1 MPATLNDDKVWF
13 DERRKLDHICADAAT
28 ARGSG
33 HRVVILSHFE
43 ATIARLATLLQEKEI
58 NYERFAPMT
67 LAELC
72 VSGQGRLWLG
82 PAHAF
87 QVGYQMTSPSPSA
100 LLEIFV
106 AEHHPMYSRDSEIT
120 DATAKLTCNAQV
132 TFYLS
137 LDDPVMTYFGADSI
151 KALFERLGIEKDESI
166 SHHLVNTAVRTAQ
179 EKIES
184 KVGKDLPAH
193 SAADWFK
200 YNLQKKN

>member
-13 DERRKLDHICADAAT
+13 DERRKLDNICADAAT

-33 HRVVILSHFE
+33 HPVVILSHFE
-43 ATIARLATLLQEKEI
+43 ATIARLATLLREKEI

-67 LAELC
+67 PAELC

-82 PAHAF
+82 LARAF

-106 AEHHPMYSRDSEIT
+106 AEHHPMYSRDQEII
-120 DATAKLTCNAQV
+120 DALGVLACNAKIS
-132 TFYLS
+132 FYFS
-137 LDDPVMTYFGADSI
+137 LEDPVMKHFGAEGVR
-151 KALFERLGIEKDESI
+151 AMFRRLGIDEDECL
-166 SHHLVNTAVRTAQ
+166 SHHLINMAVRTAQ
-179 EKIES
+179 EKIER

-193 SAADWFK
+193 SPADWFR
-200 YNLQKKN
+200 YNLHEN